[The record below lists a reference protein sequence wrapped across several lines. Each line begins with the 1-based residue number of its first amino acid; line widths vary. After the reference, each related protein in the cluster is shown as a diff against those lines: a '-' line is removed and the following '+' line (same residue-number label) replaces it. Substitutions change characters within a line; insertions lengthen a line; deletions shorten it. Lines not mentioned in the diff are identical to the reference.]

1 MTTITIIII
10 ITPTNLNNFDDQYK
24 RDWKSGHGQ
33 QESSKGYKMGA
44 DVGTLFARLLCLI
57 MVNIVDA
64 IIIMVFIRTLFAG
77 LLFVIIIHDYHHSG
91 FYQRLQGLEGGWPEN
106 FPLLNFHRFQPL
118 SENDMEYTRGSPT
131 LPSGTEVFHEELVK
145 NTPFS
150 KSSKQTRTKSGPK
163 LQHQANS
170 IQSDEF

>member
-1 MTTITIIII
+1 MMTITIIII

-33 QESSKGYKMGA
+33 EESSKGYEVGA

-118 SENDMEYTRGSPT
+118 SENDMEYTGDPQPFPVAQKSFMKNWLKT
-131 LPSGTEVFHEELVK
+131 LPFRNPPNKHKDKIWAKVAT
-145 NTPFS
+145 
-150 KSSKQTRTKSGPK
+150 SSKLHPV
-163 LQHQANS
+163 
-170 IQSDEF
+170 